1 MSSSLRGFVFEKSHN
16 LVFSSV
22 MMTTQQD
29 CTQKQI
35 RQENGERK
43 RGRMKW
49 QIFVKWGR
57 GKREEIENNVTCEEM
72 IFVIRNLVDV
82 DDHPWQRRQKFL
94 LMSAR
99 TTSVFPQRG
108 RDDAAQQR

>member
-1 MSSSLRGFVFEKSHN
+1 M
-16 LVFSSV
+16 FSGVHAIEEELS
-22 MMTTQQD
+22 MTTKAKKVALK
-29 CTQKQI
+29 TRSGKKTTN
-35 RQENGERK
+35 EKE
-43 RGRMKW
+43 GRINR

-57 GKREEIENNVTCEEM
+57 GKQEANGKQCKLQGDEICDYEPGYVEDPP
-72 IFVIRNLVDV
+72 RQ
-82 DDHPWQRRQKFL
+82 WRQKFL